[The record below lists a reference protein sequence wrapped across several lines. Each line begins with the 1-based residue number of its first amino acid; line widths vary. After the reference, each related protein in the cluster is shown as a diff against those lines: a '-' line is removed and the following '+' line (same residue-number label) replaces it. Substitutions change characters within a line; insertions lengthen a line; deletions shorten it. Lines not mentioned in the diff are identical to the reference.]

1 MTDLEIFCRQVR
13 DRSRENRIALEHLW
27 PARTV
32 GAAIGL
38 LRQELDS
45 MVRVILL
52 LSTSDRTRRA
62 SLISDAV
69 AGREWRQ
76 PTGRGRITDAEMV
89 KVADS
94 LHGWTRSVYQFG
106 CAFIHLSSF
115 HDYNSR
121 DPLGFISVDERA
133 ALLAHLRYYHGGLS
147 EDHPTFHDI
156 AQFVPRVFDKIA
168 SNLEHYVRE
177 LERDADLPEE

>member
-13 DRSRENRIALEHLW
+13 DRSREDRIALEHLW

-32 GAAIGL
+32 GVAIGL

-45 MVRVILL
+45 MVRVIFL
-52 LSTSDRTRRA
+52 LSTSDRARRS
-62 SLISDAV
+62 SLIADAV
-69 AGREWRQ
+69 AGRAWRQ
-76 PTGRGRITDAEMV
+76 AGGRGRITDAEMV

-94 LHGWTRSVYQFG
+94 LHGWTRSVYRFG

-121 DPLGFISVDERA
+121 DPLSSISADERSA
-133 ALLAHLRYYHGGLS
+133 ILEHMRYYHGGPA
-147 EDHPTFHDI
+147 EDHPTFRDLAVFI
-156 AQFVPRVFDKIA
+156 PRVFEKIA

-177 LERDADLPEE
+177 LERDADLAHE